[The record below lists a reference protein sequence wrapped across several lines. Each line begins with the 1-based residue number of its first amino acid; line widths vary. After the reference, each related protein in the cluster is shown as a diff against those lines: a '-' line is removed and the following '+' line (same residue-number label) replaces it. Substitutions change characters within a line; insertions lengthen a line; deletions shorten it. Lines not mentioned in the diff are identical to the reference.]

1 MVRGILRLYLNKHI
15 FMNRIGHVSTSIKLK
30 RTIWNIVSL
39 FLFRFL
45 GTKLFR
51 RWRIMILKIFGAD
64 IKWDSEVYSSVKI
77 WAPWNL
83 KMGHRACLGPDVI
96 CYNQDNVILEDDVVV
111 SQYSYLCTASHDVNM
126 LNTADN
132 SLIIAPITIK
142 EKAWIGSRAFIGLGV
157 TIGKAA
163 VVGATA
169 SVYKDIED
177 YHVVGGNP
185 AKTIKIRTLNEKK

>member
-1 MVRGILRLYLNKHI
+1 MGNNLKSV
-15 FMNRIGHVSTSIKLK
+15 GHVTFGLKIK
-30 RTIWNIVSL
+30 RTIWIVTSL
-39 FLFRFL
+39 FLFRPL

-51 RWRIMILKIFGAD
+51 RWRIMLLKLFGAD
-64 IKWDSEVYSSVKI
+64 LKWDSEVYSSVKI

-83 KMGHRACLGPDVI
+83 KMGHRTCLGPDVI
-96 CYNQDNVILEDDVVV
+96 CYNQDVVIIEDDAVV

-126 LNTADN
+126 LNTAED
-132 SLIIAPITIK
+132 SLIIAPVTIK
-142 EKAWIGSRAFIGLGV
+142 EKAWIGSKAYIGLGV

-169 SVYKDIED
+169 SVYRDVED

>member
-1 MVRGILRLYLNKHI
+1 MVNNIKYIGSVSKDIKIKRLFWNLTFILLLRP
-15 FMNRIGHVSTSIKLK
+15 F
-30 RTIWNIVSL
+30 
-39 FLFRFL
+39 
-45 GTKLFR
+45 GTKIFR
-51 RWRIMILKIFGAD
+51 KWRILILKIFGAD
-64 IKWDSEVYSSVKI
+64 IKWDSEVYCSVKI

-96 CYNQDNVILEDDVVV
+96 CYNQDEVVIEDDVVV

-126 LNTADN
+126 LNTATD

-163 VVGATA
+163 IVGATA
-169 SVYKDIED
+169 SVYKDVND
-177 YHVVGGNP
+177 YHIVGGNP
-185 AKTIKIRTLNEKK
+185 AKTLKIRNLIIHE

>member
-1 MVRGILRLYLNKHI
+1 MVRWILRLYFNKYL

-30 RTIWNIVSL
+30 RAIWNIISL
-39 FLFRFL
+39 FLFRFW

-51 RWRIMILKIFGAD
+51 RWRIMLLKIFGAD

-169 SVYKDIED
+169 SVYKDVED
-177 YHVVGGNP
+177 YYIVGGNP
-185 AKTIKIRTLNEKK
+185 AKTIKIRSLNE